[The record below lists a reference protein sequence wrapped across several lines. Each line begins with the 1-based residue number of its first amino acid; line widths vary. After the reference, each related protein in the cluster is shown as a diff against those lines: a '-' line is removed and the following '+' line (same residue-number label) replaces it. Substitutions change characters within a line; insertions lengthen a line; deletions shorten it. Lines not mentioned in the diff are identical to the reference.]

1 MFSLC
6 PRCDNGKLD
15 STGRCMQC
23 AYTLR
28 TKCNDCGHY
37 NIPTAR
43 FCGGCGQAMTLKLRL
58 QQVINRHIGLIQ
70 KIRIRKFAAGAAFG
84 GILALFAFGSM
95 GMRSDTDLMPDTIL
109 AEDQHNHL
117 TGEFSQPFALSFDS
131 ELRELRRE
139 LDPHRKAG
147 LADLTR
153 VVDLLIRHLRPVA
166 MSAGATRLPAE
177 SAGFYSKALYNF
189 SKSKSMTRGSTTIIL
204 FHFLSDLL
212 DFQYR
217 DFSQDSKFTDI
228 PRFHFLTVPANALTS
243 LGVNIARDEEVF
255 GINDSLTAGQ
265 LLDYA
270 RDVMLVAEAS
280 FQVKNEERE
289 IVTQ

>member
-28 TKCNDCGHY
+28 TRCNGCGHY
-37 NIPTAR
+37 NIPTSR

-58 QQVINRHIGLIQ
+58 QQMINRHISFIQ

-84 GILALFAFGSM
+84 GMLALFAFGSM
-95 GMRSDTDLMPDTIL
+95 GMRSDLELQPATSLTEEQNI
-109 AEDQHNHL
+109 HL
-117 TGEFSQPFALSFDS
+117 TGEFMQPFALSFEA
-131 ELRELRRE
+131 ELSELRRE
-139 LDPHRKAG
+139 LDPNRKAG
-147 LADLTR
+147 LADLTQ

-166 MSAGATRLPAE
+166 INAGATRLPAE
-177 SAGFYSKALYNF
+177 SAGYYAKALHNF

-217 DFSQDSKFTDI
+217 DFSQDSKYNDI

-243 LGVNIARDEEVF
+243 LGMNIAREEEVF
-255 GINDSLTAGQ
+255 GINDSLTTGQ

-270 RDVMLVAEAS
+270 RDVMVIAETSFEVRDEKNDVAI
-280 FQVKNEERE
+280 K
-289 IVTQ
+289 